1 MIRRPPRSTRTD
13 TLFPYTTL
21 FRSRRLLNLVGKW
34 LPGEDNFPLYRE
46 APEQRASDYGEVT
59 GALAGHSPG
68 MVRLDRQSRLVLSVA
83 VPVQRYRQVLGALML
98 SKDGTEVD
106 AAVDDRRRDILIVC
120 GVAFSAPV
128 QPGSASGRE

>member
-1 MIRRPPRSTRTD
+1 MRISD
-13 TLFPYTTL
+13 GSSDVCSSDL
-21 FRSRRLLNLVGKW
+21 
-34 LPGEDNFPLYRE
+34 
-46 APEQRASDYGEVT
+46 DYGEVT

-120 GVAFSAPV
+120 GVAFAVTVLLSFYLAGTIARPIRRLARAADQV
-128 QPGSASGRE
+128 RSDRKSTRLN

>member
-1 MIRRPPRSTRTD
+1 
-13 TLFPYTTL
+13 
-21 FRSRRLLNLVGKW
+21 
-34 LPGEDNFPLYRE
+34 
-46 APEQRASDYGEVT
+46 
-59 GALAGHSPG
+59 

-120 GVAFSAPV
+120 GVAFAVTVLLSFYLAGTIARPIRRLARAADQV
-128 QPGSASGRE
+128 RRSEGRRVGKECVRTCRSRGVPDQ

>member
-1 MIRRPPRSTRTD
+1 MRISD
-13 TLFPYTTL
+13 GSSDVCSSDL
-21 FRSRRLLNLVGKW
+21 
-34 LPGEDNFPLYRE
+34 
-46 APEQRASDYGEVT
+46 DYGEVT

-120 GVAFSAPV
+120 GVAFAVPV
-128 QPGSASGRE
+128 QIGRASCGGRVCRTVVSLGGCEI